1 MTRRGFLVGTVAV
14 LASYQAH
21 AQLAVVCPTC
31 SSLVDQIASIAK
43 QAQSYVTQLTQL
55 QTELSMY
62 ASMIR
67 NSVAIPFQ
75 AFATVQADI
84 NQVRGLANAASLLTG
99 NAGGILAR
107 LNSVQGYA
115 NQLSAVGFNL
125 TNVGGQ
131 FTMWQNTLGNASRQ
145 FGLSLGV
152 QQNQLANNA
161 AIMAAVEQH
170 SQTAAGQM
178 QAIQAGN
185 ELAAANGAVL
195 NQLNETMIGL
205 GQVITTKDIVDA
217 DRQATSDAAT
227 LQFLRPGRPDDG
239 ATDQQWKWL

>member
-1 MTRRGFLVGTVAV
+1 MTRRGFLTGAVAV
-14 LASYQAH
+14 LASYRAH

-31 SSLVDQIASIAK
+31 SSLVDQITSIAK
-43 QAQSYVTQLTQL
+43 QAQSYLTQLSQL
-55 QTELSMY
+55 QTELNMY

-67 NSVAIPFQ
+67 NSLAIPFQ

-84 NQVRGLANAASLLTG
+84 AQVRGLANAASLLTG
-99 NAGGILAR
+99 NAGGIIAR

-125 TNVGGQ
+125 AGAGSQ

-145 FGLSLGV
+145 FGLTLGV
-152 QQNQLANNA
+152 QQTQLTNNA
-161 AIMAAVEQH
+161 AIMAAVQAH
-170 SQTAAGQM
+170 SQSAAGQM

-195 NQLNETMIGL
+195 NQMNETMIGL

-217 DRQATSDAAT
+217 DRQATQDAAM
-227 LQFLRPGRPDDG
+227 LQFLGGQEVPMAGG
-239 ATDQQWKWL
+239 APLRFQP

>member
-14 LASYQAH
+14 LASYQAR

-31 SSLVDQIASIAK
+31 SSLVDQITSIAK

-62 ASMIR
+62 ATIIR

-75 AFATVQADI
+75 AFATVQANV

-115 NQLSAVGFNL
+115 NQLSAVGLNL
-125 TNVGGQ
+125 TNVDGQ
-131 FTMWQNTLGNASRQ
+131 FTTWQNTLGNASRQ

-217 DRQATSDAAT
+217 DRQATEDAAT
-227 LQFLRPGRPDDG
+227 QHFLNTPDWTTG
-239 ATDQQWKWL
+239 GYKQWRF

>member
-62 ASMIR
+62 ASMVR

-99 NAGGILAR
+99 NAGGILTR
-107 LNSVQGYA
+107 LNSIQEYA

-125 TNVGGQ
+125 TSVGGQ

-161 AIMAAVEQH
+161 AIMAAVDQH

-195 NQLNETMIGL
+195 DQLNETMIGL

-217 DRQATSDAAT
+217 DRTALSDQAW
-227 LQFLRPGRPDDG
+227 LQFVEDPHVQTTGHDTG
-239 ATDQQWKWL
+239 KWP

>member
-1 MTRRGFLVGTVAV
+1 MTRRGFLVGTAAILVCR
-14 LASYQAH
+14 QAL

-31 SSLVDQIASIAK
+31 SSLADQIVSIGK
-43 QAQSYVTQLTQL
+43 QAQSYLTQLSQL
-55 QTELSMY
+55 QTELNMY

-84 NQVRGLANAASLLTG
+84 AQVRNLANAASLLTG
-99 NAGGILAR
+99 NAGGIIAR

-125 TNVGGQ
+125 TSVGGQ

-161 AIMAAVEQH
+161 AVMAAVEQH

-195 NQLNETMIGL
+195 NQMTQTMVGL

-217 DRQATSDAAT
+217 DRQATEDAAT
-227 LQFLRPGRPDDG
+227 QHFLNPPDWTTG
-239 ATDQQWKWL
+239 GYKQWRF